1 MNNIRLKPEI
11 NLVFEE
17 AQELAST
24 EALKYLKEPMTL
36 SWLDRKVDRHF
47 PNVDC
52 CQEDGKESWEIYA
65 ESRGGT
71 VRVEVGEWYV
81 FIFREGSVKN

>member
-1 MNNIRLKPEI
+1 MNTVTVKSDTS
-11 NLVFEE
+11 LVFEQ
-17 AQELAST
+17 AQELANT
-24 EALKYLKEPMTL
+24 EARKYLKDPMTL
-36 SWLDRKVDRHF
+36 SWLDRILDRHF

-65 ESRGGT
+65 ESRGGD

-81 FIFREGSVKN
+81 FIFREGSIAN